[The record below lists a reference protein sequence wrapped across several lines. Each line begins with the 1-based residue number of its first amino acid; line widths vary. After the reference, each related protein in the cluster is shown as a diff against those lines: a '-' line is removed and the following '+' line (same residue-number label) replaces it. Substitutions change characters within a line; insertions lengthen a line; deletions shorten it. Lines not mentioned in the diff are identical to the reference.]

1 MKRRL
6 LLTGLALILTAGLF
20 YLGYTIVRSS
30 LAETL
35 DEAEKIV
42 LAEENVESVQ
52 ESFYYHGN
60 ETVHSVYAGLS
71 DGSEEWFFLKQG
83 SIAVRL
89 PAEESISSA
98 EAEDIVLDRFNIQNV
113 RSIKPGLENGTPLY
127 EVTFEDDDTL
137 YYYYLSMENG
147 DYIKRY
153 SIQKQG

>member
-20 YLGYTIVRSS
+20 YLGYTIIRSP

-35 DEAEKIV
+35 DEAENIV
-42 LAEENVESVQ
+42 LAEDHVESVQ

-60 ETVHSVYAGLS
+60 ETVHSVSAELS
-71 DGSEEWFFLKQG
+71 NGSKEWFFLKEG
-83 SIAVRL
+83 SIILRL
-89 PAEESISSA
+89 PAEDSISSS
-98 EAEDIVLDRFNIQNV
+98 EAEEIVLNRFNRQHV
-113 RSIKPGLENGTPLY
+113 RSIKPGLENGNPLY
-127 EVTFEDDDTL
+127 EVTFEDDNSL

-153 SIQKQG
+153 SIQKSG